1 MIGSLRAVDA
11 HGQVTVLCLD
21 DLCFGYLAGLSLP
34 GVELVGLQ
42 DLEAETPGLRD
53 VRGGRS
59 KAEYIFTCI
68 PALVERVMKRAPAS
82 SFVAYLDS
90 DVYFYADPR
99 STLFESLEVSGGSI
113 GLTSHRFPEKLK
125 HLRQYGDFNAGC
137 VVFRNDQRGML
148 AAKWWA
154 EQCRFWCWDYP
165 DSGRYANQG
174 YLDELARSFDG
185 AVVLPA
191 PGLNVAPWNLAGT
204 TIHRVGG
211 TYCLEDGSPL
221 VFFHYHGLRERNGWM
236 YTGLRAFKASADTA
250 LLQSLYVP
258 YVDDLQSIRN
268 GHGRL
273 NSGRPVPPSDNLVGT
288 RRSRG
293 IRTLLR
299 RVRGRYVQMLERL
312 KGEAIRIN

>member
-1 MIGSLRAVDA
+1 MIGSLRAVGVND
-11 HGQVTVLCLD
+11 QVTILCLD
-21 DLCFGYLAGLSLP
+21 DFCQEYLSGLSLP
-34 GVELVGLQ
+34 GVDIVGLA
-42 DLEAETPGLRD
+42 DLEMDTPGLRE

-68 PALVERVMKRAPAS
+68 PALVERVMKQAPVGG
-82 SFVAYLDS
+82 FVAYLDS
-90 DVYFYADPR
+90 DVYFFSDPT
-99 STLFESLEVSGGSI
+99 STLFEALDECGGSI

-137 VVFRNDQRGML
+137 VVFRIDQRGL
-148 AAKWWA
+148 RAAQWWA
-154 EQCRFWCWDYP
+154 EKCREWCWDYP
-165 DSGRYANQG
+165 DAGRYANQG

-211 TYCLEDGSPL
+211 AYCLEDGAPL
-221 VFFHYHGLRERNGWM
+221 IFFHFHGLRERGGWM
-236 YTGLRAFKASADTA
+236 YTGVRAFKASADTA

-258 YVDDLQSIRN
+258 YVNDLEAIRI
-268 GHGRL
+268 GGGRL
-273 NSGRPVPPSDNLVGT
+273 NSGSPTPPSDNLVGT

-293 IRTLLR
+293 MRTLLR
-299 RVRGRYVQMLERL
+299 RVRGRYVQLLERL
-312 KGEAIRIN
+312 RGEAICVK